1 MFVKNVSFFEV
12 MRQKDEFASSNYF
25 ATPQSNRN
33 KIHWFFI
40 LFFSSVLFLLSFV
53 INIF

>member
-25 ATPQSNRN
+25 AT
-33 KIHWFFI
+33 
-40 LFFSSVLFLLSFV
+40 
-53 INIF
+53 